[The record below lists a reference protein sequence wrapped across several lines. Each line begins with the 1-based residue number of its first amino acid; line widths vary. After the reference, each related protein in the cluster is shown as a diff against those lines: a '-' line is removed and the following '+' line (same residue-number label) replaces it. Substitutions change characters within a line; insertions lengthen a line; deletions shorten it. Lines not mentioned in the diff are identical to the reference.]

1 MKKSQRVMPNIL
13 RASFY
18 DTECKNFWEREK
30 YKNGKIMNIFHS
42 FFFTTEFLVT
52 TAKFFVAKELF
63 SANFLWVTKL
73 TENSS
78 VAIRIVTFFSI

>member
-1 MKKSQRVMPNIL
+1 MPNIL

-30 YKNGKIMNIFHS
+30 YKNGKIMNIFHR
-42 FFFTTEFLVT
+42 FFFTTGFLVT

-63 SANFLWVTKL
+63 SANFFVSYKINWK
-73 TENSS
+73 
-78 VAIRIVTFFSI
+78 